1 MHKCKQAGLGFC
13 PVMYCMY
20 AAADSRGIKC
30 PEGCVH
36 VVSKRTAG
44 VEVCVRAAQFAI
56 LVYSSIR
63 FRRIDSDIFVW

>member
-1 MHKCKQAGLGFC
+1 
-13 PVMYCMY
+13 MY
-20 AAADSRGIKC
+20 AAADSRGIMC